1 MNIVIFILIRQ
12 KKSGFQEKEFSQSNR
27 THVLRKLLEKNER
40 ICGVYKED
48 KSRYNIL
55 ITLLSR
61 GDTYETDRQGKSII

>member
-1 MNIVIFILIRQ
+1 MYT
-12 KKSGFQEKEFSQSNR
+12 SNR